1 MVLLAAAA
9 DEHSSIHHH
18 HHHHHHYG
26 ARIFCHNT
34 LQRLAPVAH
43 ETRLGRLDPIVTWHS
58 PPQKKPIY
66 RRGKNP
72 RRRRRR
78 RRGTKGARSGR
89 SLSAGRDP
97 RSGSSRVSAPTPRL
111 LPRSPPDREKDG
123 DSGGG
128 GGGGGGSGFGRW
140 AVRREVVGGW
150 WGGGAG
156 GCAGVGAP
164 PLLGLGWLLFSLSL
178 LAPPAPLSSSRRFV
192 GLI

>member
-9 DEHSSIHHH
+9 DEHSSIHHHH

-140 AVRREVVGGW
+140 AVRREVVGG
-150 WGGGAG
+150 GGEEEQEDVLAS
-156 GCAGVGAP
+156 ARPPFWVWVG
-164 PLLGLGWLLFSLSL
+164 FSSLSRC
-178 LAPPAPLSSSRRFV
+178 SRRPPPSRRRV
-192 GLI
+192 DLLV